1 MAVCSGEATA
11 RARCPRTIRTPSP
24 GWARWTCATG
34 EVTGWIDASPL
45 VGEVGSSDPEEVLNG
60 IAVDGESGRLWL
72 TGKRWPTVFEVRIV
86 PGTLLPEPG
95 LG

>member
-1 MAVCSGEATA
+1 MLNELELVDGQILANVWK
-11 RARCPRTIRTPSP
+11 TPWIAQIDP
-24 GWARWTCATG
+24 ATG

-45 VGEVGSSDPEEVLNG
+45 VSEVGSSDPEEVLNG

-72 TGKRWPTVFEVRIV
+72 TGKRWPTVFEVRIM